1 MCIGKSDSLCD
12 LIVFHGRIFQKFLCL
27 LHSGADQNLCK
38 SFSRHFFE
46 YGAEITGADI
56 KIRTDIIQTQVRI
69 HIIFLNIYVDD
80 FLPGAHRWM
89 YSVLS
94 GHHKPVKYILLRFCM
109 PVQKI
114 SAPLPDRA
122 DLFFRRGFWRYR
134 KKLPLL
140 PHPRHGS
147 PAEDTCRRGS
157 SLQMNCFTCSS
168 MD

>member
-69 HIIFLNIYVDD
+69 HIIFLNIIQCHSC
-80 FLPGAHRWM
+80 LALTAGC
-89 YSVLS
+89 
-94 GHHKPVKYILLRFCM
+94 IQFC
-109 PVQKI
+109 QGI
-114 SAPLPDRA
+114 INL
-122 DLFFRRGFWRYR
+122 
-134 KKLPLL
+134 
-140 PHPRHGS
+140 
-147 PAEDTCRRGS
+147 
-157 SLQMNCFTCSS
+157 
-168 MD
+168 